1 MANEKF
7 PNVSD
12 RLTLNFVNTKI
23 SRNGKIIELLNSVED
38 FQNWIEQIILTGP
51 KYSQQL
57 EFIKEIYTNQ
67 EEFARLI
74 EFRDYLYKELIYSID
89 SGSMSTSL
97 TAFIEGISQ
106 YNPFIYKKIGSTFLI
121 LPKYIEREP
130 IKNIILLDLIDMISE
145 NEFCKLKRCYNPQ
158 CVLLFVDKTG
168 RRKWCSMK
176 ICGNRKKV
184 ERFSK
189 K

>member
-1 MANEKF
+1 MANEGF
-7 PNVSD
+7 PDVSD

-38 FQNWIEQIILTGP
+38 FQRWIEQVILTEK
-51 KYSQQL
+51 KYSKQL
-57 EFIKEIYTNQ
+57 ECIKEAYISQ
-67 EEFARLI
+67 KEFVSLL
-74 EFRDYLYKELIYSID
+74 EFRNYLYKELIYSID
-89 SGSMSTSL
+89 NGSISESL
-97 TAFIEGISQ
+97 IAFIKEISED
-106 YNPFIYKKIGSTFLI
+106 NPFIYKRIGSEFVI
-121 LPKYIEREP
+121 LPKYIERKP
-130 IKNIILLDLIDMISE
+130 IRNIILLDLIDMISE
-145 NEFCKLKRCYNPQ
+145 NEFCKLKRCSNTK